1 MATERNAQAGSR
13 RRGRWLRPALLLVL
27 PFLLSAAHTPVRP
40 PDYKIIVSLEGKF
53 LWLARGEQVILRAPI
68 AVGISEDFVYK
79 GKKYDFDTPRGR
91 RTILKKEENP
101 IWTVPEWHYFE
112 KATHKNLQIVHVER
126 GRNYDL
132 GDGTY
137 IRIRDNEVG
146 RVNRFGNFWP
156 FTPGIEIIFYGKL
169 YVPPLDT
176 PQRRVPDALGPYK
189 LDMGDGY
196 LIHGTHIYNENSIG
210 LPASHGCVR
219 MRNADL
225 ALLYEMVP
233 VGTPVYI
240 R

>member
-1 MATERNAQAGSR
+1 MDAQGISR
-13 RRGRWLRPALLLVL
+13 RLRRWLRPALLLVL
-27 PFLLSAAHTPVRP
+27 PFLVSGARP
-40 PDYKIIVSLEGKF
+40 APNYRILISLEEKF
-53 LWLARGEQVILRAPI
+53 LWLFDGRDVVLRAPI

-79 GKKYDFDTPRGR
+79 GRKFNFDTPRGR

-101 IWTVPEWHYFE
+101 VWTVPEWHYLE
-112 KATHKNLQIVHVER
+112 KATHKNLEIVHVVR
-126 GRNYDL
+126 GRNYAL

-137 IRIRDNEVG
+137 IRVRDNEVG
-146 RVNRFGNFWP
+146 RVNQFGNFWP

-189 LDMGDGY
+189 LDMGNGY

-219 MRNADL
+219 MRNEDL
-225 ALLYEMVP
+225 ALLYQVVP
-233 VGTPVYI
+233 VGTAVYI
-240 R
+240 N